1 MAGNEGER
9 PPSHLS
15 EETRRLLSQMAA
27 EQADAT
33 GSTNILELTGDSVF
47 EIMGLGTSK
56 DPSYPRRLTFESE
69 PWSLELEVTD
79 SGTRR
84 SLDGSLRGG
93 QPGQVITVR
102 LAEASMQATLDQHA
116 KFHLPDVAPGAMSL
130 TWETPEHGHFETG
143 WVSI

>member
-27 EQADAT
+27 EQAYAP
-33 GSTNILELTGDSVF
+33 GSPNILELTGDSVF

-56 DPSYPRRLTFESE
+56 DPSYPRRLTFESG
-69 PWSLELEVTD
+69 PWSLELDVTNT
-79 SGTRR
+79 GTRR
-84 SLDGSLRGG
+84 SLDGSLRGRQLG
-93 QPGQVITVR
+93 QIITVR
-102 LAEASMQATLDQHA
+102 LAEASIHATLDNQA

-130 TWETPEHGHFETG
+130 TWETPDHGRFETS